1 MLALITGA
9 SDGIGKAYAYELA
22 KKNYNLILIARR
34 EEKLKD
40 LQASLQ
46 SVYNISA
53 LYYSIDL
60 SENINEY
67 CQIIREK
74 KPDIL
79 INSAGFGR
87 PGLFGDLN
95 FACHEEMLK
104 VHIEAIVKSNY
115 EALKYM
121 KERKEGLIINVS
133 SLAGLI
139 LGKGYTMYGS
149 TKQFIA
155 DFSQRLA
162 FETRKDNI
170 YIQALCPG
178 FTNTGF
184 HDTEYYPHFNRNK
197 YPKFLWQSP
206 ESVARESLKKYKTP
220 LLIPRTLNRF
230 IYFLSQTLLF
240 KYLIAKIMKSSKFV

>member
-1 MLALITGA
+1 MLAVITGA
-9 SDGIGKAYAYELA
+9 SDGIGKAFAYELA
-22 KKNYNLILIARR
+22 KENHNLILIARR
-34 EEKLKD
+34 EELLSKIKS
-40 LQASLQ
+40 SLEKE
-46 SVYNISA
+46 YNISVN
-53 LYYSIDL
+53 YYSLDL
-60 SENINEY
+60 TTQINEF
-67 CQIIREK
+67 CQIIRDN

-87 PGLFGDLN
+87 HGLFADLD
-95 FACHEEMLK
+95 FACHEEMLS
-104 VHIEAIVKSNY
+104 VHIEAVVKSNY

-121 KERKEGLIINVS
+121 KENKEGVIINVS

-162 FETRKDNI
+162 FEARKDNV

-178 FTNTGF
+178 FTYTGF
-184 HDTEYYPHFNRNK
+184 HDTEYYPHFDRSK

-206 ESVARESLKKYKTP
+206 ESVTQESLKKYKTP

-230 IYFLSQTLLF
+230 IYFLSQSLLF
-240 KYLIAKIMKSSKFV
+240 KALIAKIMKSSKFV

>member
-1 MLALITGA
+1 MTT
-9 SDGIGKAYAYELA
+9 
-22 KKNYNLILIARR
+22 
-34 EEKLKD
+34 
-40 LQASLQ
+40 Q
-46 SVYNISA
+46 
-53 LYYSIDL
+53 
-60 SENINEY
+60 INEF
-67 CQIIREK
+67 CQIIRDN

-87 PGLFGDLN
+87 PGLFVDLD
-95 FACHEEMLK
+95 FACHAEMLS
-104 VHIEAIVKSNY
+104 VHIEAVVKSNY

-121 KERKEGLIINVS
+121 REKKEGMIINIS

-149 TKQFIA
+149 TKHFIA

-162 FETRKDNI
+162 FEARKDNV

-178 FTNTGF
+178 FTYTGF
-184 HDTEYYPHFNRNK
+184 HDTEYYPHFDRSK

-206 ESVARESLKKYKTP
+206 ESVTQESLKKYKTP

-230 IYFLSQTLLF
+230 IYILSQTLLF
-240 KYLIAKIMKSSKFV
+240 KYIIAKIMKSSKFV